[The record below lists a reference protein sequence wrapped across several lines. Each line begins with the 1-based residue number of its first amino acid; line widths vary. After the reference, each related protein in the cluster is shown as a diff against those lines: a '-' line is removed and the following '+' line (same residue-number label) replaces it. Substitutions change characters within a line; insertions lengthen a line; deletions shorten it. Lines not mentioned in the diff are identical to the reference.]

1 MAKGSILVS
10 LRQHTVRPA
19 DGHYPQRLKR
29 VPDHP
34 AELHVRGRL
43 VDRAISVAVVG
54 ARAASGHAMA
64 SARELAGE
72 LARAGALVVSGG
84 AVGVD
89 AAAHRGALEAGG
101 VTVAVLGCGVDVV
114 YPARNRPIFHDICTG
129 GGALVSMFPAG
140 ASPRAGYFVRRNR
153 IIAGLADMVILI
165 EAGPASGALHTAAAA
180 RKYGRVVGALPG
192 SPGCEALL
200 AQGMA
205 VVESAADV
213 LAALEGAPRKLEL
226 LLPDP
231 GSDGAAVLAALGPEA
246 AASEDEIA
254 DNTGLAVRRVTR
266 ALSGLELEGLAV
278 LLPGRCY
285 TRSMLAHEL
294 MAR

>member
-10 LRQHTVRPA
+10 LRQHTVRDT

-29 VPDHP
+29 VPDAP

-43 VDRAISVAVVG
+43 GDRAISVAIVG
-54 ARAASGHAMA
+54 ARAASGHAA
-64 SARELAGE
+64 ATARELASE
-72 LARAGALVVSGG
+72 LAEAGALVVSGG

-89 AAAHRGALEAGG
+89 AAAHRGALDARGA
-101 VTVAVLGCGVDVV
+101 TVAVLGCGLDVV
-114 YPARNRPIFHDICTG
+114 YPARNRPIFQSICTG
-129 GGALVSMFPAG
+129 GGALISTVAHDAP
-140 ASPRAGYFVRRNR
+140 PRRGHFVRRNR
-153 IIAGLADMVILI
+153 VIAGLADMVILV
-165 EAGPASGALHTAAAA
+165 EAGPASGALYTAAAA
-180 RKYGRVVGALPG
+180 SAYGRGVGAGPG

-200 AQGMA
+200 AGGA
-205 VVESAADV
+205 ALVESAADV
-213 LAALEGAPRKLEL
+213 LAALEGNPRKPNAV
-226 LLPDP
+226 LPEP
-231 GSDGAAVLAALGPEA
+231 GSDSAAVLAALGPA

-254 DNTGLAVRRVTR
+254 ENTGLAVRQVTR